1 MNNKRYFFF
10 LIALAAFALAGRWL
24 AILFWGNESTSSTF
38 LRLLLI
44 VGVIL
49 LSVASLVWAVRKFSH
64 KTWIWIAL
72 LLLGTLFF
80 PSTFFLQFTPS
91 QEWELFSLHHALILL
106 CLISA
111 ALIIVALLLD
121 SGSNLLDQQ
130 GKPATPEKSPTDDQ
144 CRSTRKTAQYI
155 FILAGVLL
163 AKALHNLYMFMI
175 WDATTDSLGY
185 LWLIF
190 IPIPAVLLAGFG
202 LSFVLSG
209 KRKIGGFGYALLMIA
224 LLIGVTALAQQV
236 DYRRLTEVRAEQITR
251 ALERYHNQ
259 EGRYPEDLSFL
270 TPGYMI
276 SLSYPEVIYGQEW
289 CYEGR
294 NDVYRLGYLY
304 REHWSSPILF
314 GQLYSS
320 RGLSPSAGDICQFAL
335 DAYQGQ

>member
-1 MNNKRYFFF
+1 MNNIKYLFF

-24 AILFWGNESTSSTF
+24 VILFWGNESTSSTF

-64 KTWIWIAL
+64 KIWVWIAL

-106 CLISA
+106 SLISA
-111 ALIIVALLLD
+111 ALIVVALLLH
-121 SGSNLLDQQ
+121 SSLNLLDQQ
-130 GKPATPEKSPTDDQ
+130 GKPGVFEKSLNENQRPLP
-144 CRSTRKTAQYI
+144 RLIALSV

-224 LLIGVTALAQQV
+224 LLIGVTTLAQQV
-236 DYRRLTEVRAEQITR
+236 DYRRLTEVHAEQITR

-276 SLSYPEVIYGQEW
+276 SLSNPVIIYGQEW

-294 NDVYRLGYLY
+294 NDAYRLGYLY
-304 REHWSSPILF
+304 REHWSSPIFF

-320 RGLSPSAGDICQFAL
+320 QGPSPSVGDICQSAL